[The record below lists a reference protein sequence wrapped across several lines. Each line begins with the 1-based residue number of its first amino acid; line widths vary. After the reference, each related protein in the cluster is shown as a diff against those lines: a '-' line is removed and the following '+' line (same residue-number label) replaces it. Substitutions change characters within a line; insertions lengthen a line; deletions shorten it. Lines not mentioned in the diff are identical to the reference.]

1 MKEVKAMNDN
11 LDVSQ
16 NTEDEVTT
24 SVCKDED
31 QCNTKVEKSEPDN
44 LIFDALSINKG
55 EQCIPIINHYKIF
68 NTYGDNA
75 NFTVADSIEKS
86 SIQGREGYNSNN
98 NTSPDENILLD
109 DEKNFEKYVNKY
121 KNTKSFLTLVAIASL
136 EKIEETNFEFV
147 CNQLK
152 NHLDKFILPIEDDK
166 LADSMFES
174 RTSLFKNTFAIRVAM
189 KRNTHTGMI
198 NTNCICF
205 SDEGLAM
212 KIRNWLWNIYPQF
225 RDAIIDW
232 LIELS
237 KIDKWFLCATAQNSI
252 AEYAT
257 IDFEYSLD
265 RIFTKLYK
273 NPKHSEIST
282 LSFVIEKLYDRNICN
297 DNLEKMLFNWF
308 GYENNDLWM
317 VSFRLCAKGYANK
330 CKEKLSEVLN
340 KYIFNSNYRDD
351 RYFLYIMGFAHRSNY
366 ISEKLIDVLQK
377 QFEQQKTKYKKDQT
391 AQIFLWL
398 LLYDFFTTDENY
410 PNLAFVDCANTL
422 EFRKQMRPIL
432 QHILGDFQL
441 RTKLYEILNAFFAEY
456 KTNSKDWKQTEK
468 FIRELAFTGKKQ
480 DFDKTI
486 NWLEKNKKN
495 EQLIEFSKYMIAYLN
510 DTLLN
515 QK

>member
-1 MKEVKAMNDN
+1 MKEMKAMNNN

-16 NTEDEVTT
+16 NTEDEVTI
-24 SVCKDED
+24 SVGEDED
-31 QCNTKVEKSEPDN
+31 QCNTKAENSEPEN
-44 LIFDALSINKG
+44 LIFGELSVNKG
-55 EQCIPIINHYKIF
+55 EQCRPIINHYKIF

-86 SIQGREGYNSNN
+86 NIQGGKGDNSNN
-98 NTSPDENILLD
+98 NTSPDENILID
-109 DEKNFEKYVNKY
+109 DEKNFEKYINKY
-121 KNTKSFLTLVAIASL
+121 KNTKNFLALIAIASL

-152 NHLDKFILPIEDDK
+152 NHLDEFISPTEDDK
-166 LADSMFES
+166 LLDSMFES
-174 RTSLFKNTFAIRVAM
+174 RTSLLKNTFAIRVTM
-189 KRNTHTGMI
+189 KRNTHTGI
-198 NTNCICF
+198 IDTNCICF
-205 SDEGLAM
+205 SDEKLAM
-212 KIRNWLWNIYPQF
+212 KIRNWLWTMYPQF
-225 RDAIIDW
+225 RNAIIDW

-257 IDFEYSLD
+257 LDFEYSLD

-273 NPKHSEIST
+273 NPKYSEIST
-282 LSFVIEKLYDRNICN
+282 LAFVIEKFYDKNICN
-297 DNLEKMLFNWF
+297 DNIENLLFSWF
-308 GYENNDLWM
+308 QQDNHDLWM
-317 VSFRLCAKGYANK
+317 VSFRLCAKGYAYK

-340 KYIFNSNYRDD
+340 KHIFNPNYRED
-351 RYFLYIMGFAHRSNY
+351 RYFLYIMGFAHRSKY
-366 ISEKLIDVLQK
+366 ISEKLIYVLHK
-377 QFEQQKTKYKKDQT
+377 QIEQQKLKYQKDQI

-398 LLYDFFTTDENY
+398 MLYDFFTTDENY
-410 PNLAFVDCANTL
+410 PNLVFIDCANTL
-422 EFRKQMRPIL
+422 ELRKQLRPIL
-432 QHILGDFQL
+432 QHILSDFQL
-441 RTKLYEILNAFFAEY
+441 RTKLYEILNAFFTEY
-456 KTNSKDWKQTEK
+456 KTNSNDWKQVEK

-495 EQLIEFSKYMIAYLN
+495 EQLIEFSKYMIMYLN